1 MSRDVKIALY
11 NGNTPKSK
19 ALTSVAGIAVLDNY
33 CTFCKVKEDLSNG
46 NYELDATFIIDH
58 KNLYKE
64 IKEEAILKV
73 KVDYGYEIFRIA
85 KVTLGKKY
93 IDVFARQI
101 TIQDQLNTFLS
112 DVRPTEQQGISA
124 LRHMIENSNE
134 YKEDKQYARD
144 LEFSSNIETLGTAY
158 YQNMN
163 LYEALFDCD
172 QSFINRWGGEI
183 QRRGYRTII
192 DRKIGQDRGF
202 QVREGKNLTG
212 FEALTNIDSVVT
224 RIKPIGYDGITIDGY
239 VQSGLIDKYSTVK
252 TRKIKYDNVKV
263 KKDADDEEGF
273 NTLEEAQAELIRL
286 AKLEFT
292 EKHIDEIE
300 ATYRINFID
309 LFKTE
314 EYKDY
319 AILERV
325 YLGDSVNVYIE
336 SLDIDITVR
345 AIAREYNVLSQ
356 EVVEIEL
363 SNVDLSKL
371 KPISITEIIK
381 EMDKLPDSMQGIL
394 EQARKEATDLINEG
408 INGHVVVNKNEILIM
423 DTADKNTATKLW
435 RFNLNGIA
443 HSSTGYNGQFNTAWT
458 MDGKI
463 ILNELT
469 CEGINALLIKAGKIR
484 NYNGSVEIDLE
495 GNGIQFKESG
505 KKAIDIFGQTI
516 KFYDWDGEDNPIGEI
531 YSARLDSN
539 QNVKGI
545 SIANKVNSY
554 IGINYQT
561 ADGKNYPYIRFDKNN
576 VDEQYTSAPITVFED
591 IDIKQL
597 IHLGYGI
604 NSIYNSAGNNLVSKV
619 LNDFVVYDKTDD
631 NYRMKLNRD
640 YIAFYDKDYSYF
652 ETGKWKSTG
661 KRYFTFRDGAVT
673 YFYKVPDQDKLFCA
687 YDFAVDRNLHVNGKF
702 TVSGTKNC
710 IQSTKNYGDRL
721 FYSVEDCENYLTDRS
736 MELFNVETTSEG
748 TYERVIL
755 LDNIFKEAVRTD
767 NDYTVEIFKQGWG
780 DYRIKEQTKDYFIVE
795 ADREDFT
802 FKYVVTAKRR
812 NFEEN
817 RLEEFFKPDSE
828 SSVVGKNIEAEIL

>member
-58 KNLYKE
+58 KNIHKE

-124 LRHMIENSNE
+124 LRYIVENSNE
-134 YKEDKQYARD
+134 YKEGKQYARD

-172 QSFINRWGGEI
+172 QSFIKRWGGEV

-224 RIKPIGYDGITIDGY
+224 RIKPVGYDGITIDGY
-239 VQSGLIDKYSTVK
+239 VQSGLIDKYSTIK

-263 KKDADDEEGF
+263 KKEADEEGF

-319 AILERV
+319 AMLERV

-345 AIAREYNVLSQ
+345 AIAREYNVLTQ
-356 EVVEIEL
+356 EFVEIEL

-381 EMDKLPDSMQGIL
+381 EMDNLPDSMQGIL
-394 EQARKEATDLINEG
+394 EQARKEATDLINAG

-463 ILNELT
+463 VLTEAT
-469 CEGINALLIKAGKIR
+469 CELINATLIRAGVLSNVNNTVQLDLQSDEGLLFRNKDKNSIRIR
-484 NYNGSVEIDLE
+484 N
-495 GNGIQFKESG
+495 
-505 KKAIDIFGQTI
+505 QTI
-516 KFYDWDGEDNPIGEI
+516 SLYDWDGNDIVGNI
-531 YSARLDSN
+531 YTTRANNEKDRLGVVLAHERNTTTSLSYKHSN
-539 QNVKGI
+539 GN
-545 SIANKVNSY
+545 
-554 IGINYQT
+554 T
-561 ADGKNYPYIRFDKNN
+561 YPYIKFDNDNIGDDTQTPITIFKETDFEGTQLWFKYGLNSLYTVDSGAFMANVSKSFNIADRTSNKIVFNMSNKNFAFYEDGNAYLFKQANSNDVWCMYNFKVDKN
-576 VDEQYTSAPITVFED
+576 F
-591 IDIKQL
+591 
-597 IHLGYGI
+597 
-604 NSIYNSAGNNLVSKV
+604 
-619 LNDFVVYDKTDD
+619 
-631 NYRMKLNRD
+631 
-640 YIAFYDKDYSYF
+640 
-652 ETGKWKSTG
+652 
-661 KRYFTFRDGAVT
+661 
-673 YFYKVPDQDKLFCA
+673 
-687 YDFAVDRNLHVNGKF
+687 HVNGNF

-710 IQSTKNYGDRL
+710 IQETENYGERL

-736 MELFNVETTSEG
+736 MEVFNVEVTSSG
-748 TYERVIL
+748 TFERLIL
-755 LDNIFKEAVRTD
+755 LDNIFKEAVNLD
-767 NDYTVEIFKQGWG
+767 IDYTVEVIKQGWG

-795 ADREDFT
+795 SDRKDFT
-802 FKYVVTAKRR
+802 FKYVITAKRR
-812 NFEEN
+812 GFEKK
-817 RLEEFFKPDSE
+817 RLEEYKE
-828 SSVVGKNIEAEIL
+828 

>member
-19 ALTSVAGIAVLDNY
+19 MLTSVAGIAVLDNY

-58 KNLYKE
+58 KNIHKE
-64 IKEEAILKV
+64 IKEESILKV
-73 KVDYGYEIFRIA
+73 KVDYGYEIFRIT

-101 TIQDQLNTFLS
+101 TIQDQLNLFLS
-112 DVRPTEQQGISA
+112 DVRPTDQQGISA

-134 YKEDKQYARD
+134 YKEGKQYARD
-144 LEFSSNIETLGTAY
+144 LEFSSNIENLGTAY

-183 QRRGYRTII
+183 QRRGYKTII

-263 KKDADDEEGF
+263 KGENDDEGF

-319 AILERV
+319 AMLERV

-345 AIAREYNVLSQ
+345 AITREYNVLSQ

-463 ILNELT
+463 VLSEAT
-469 CEGINALLIKAGKIR
+469 CEVINAILIKTGKIT
-484 NYNGSVEIDLE
+484 SA
-495 GNGIQFKESG
+495 NGIMVIDVDSGIITSGLNGYSTSMDRGGHVFQCTNENVGAIRSSSFSGDRKINGLSIVNFAKGDYLDLGYSDADNIQEIIDFIPMLRLCRYANPLTGNYAGIQLKHNIRVDNGRIFSIQSSTGVDHDLFSITGGHLGIFGDNGIKMGYKAGTDRISLLEVSEELDSDNCKIRLGHTLNMQGFSIRNVNQFYYSTGDVMGAVKGNATRVSNLNTFFESG
-505 KKAIDIFGQTI
+505 WYACGSDCINTPEPWGIVHHFKAFSGDFAQWYHGT
-516 KFYDWDGEDNPIGEI
+516 
-531 YSARLDSN
+531 SN
-539 QNVKGI
+539 KL
-545 SIANKVNSY
+545 
-554 IGINYQT
+554 
-561 ADGKNYPYIRFDKNN
+561 YIRWYVNKAW
-576 VDEQYTSAPITVFED
+576 SAW
-591 IDIKQL
+591 
-597 IHLGYGI
+597 
-604 NSIYNSAGNNLVSKV
+604 KV
-619 LNDFVVYDKTDD
+619 
-631 NYRMKLNRD
+631 
-640 YIAFYDKDYSYF
+640 
-652 ETGKWKSTG
+652 W
-661 KRYFTFRDGAVT
+661 
-673 YFYKVPDQDKLFCA
+673 
-687 YDFAVDRNLHVNGKF
+687 
-702 TVSGTKNC
+702 
-710 IQSTKNYGDRL
+710 
-721 FYSVEDCENYLTDRS
+721 
-736 MELFNVETTSEG
+736 
-748 TYERVIL
+748 
-755 LDNIFKEAVRTD
+755 
-767 NDYTVEIFKQGWG
+767 
-780 DYRIKEQTKDYFIVE
+780 
-795 ADREDFT
+795 
-802 FKYVVTAKRR
+802 
-812 NFEEN
+812 
-817 RLEEFFKPDSE
+817 
-828 SSVVGKNIEAEIL
+828 

>member
-1 MSRDVKIALY
+1 MGRDVKISLY
-11 NGNTPKSK
+11 NGNTPKPK
-19 ALTSVAGIAVLDNY
+19 VLTSVAGIAVLDNY

-46 NYELDATFIIDH
+46 NYELDATFVVDDEG
-58 KNLYKE
+58 LYNE

-73 KVDYGYEIFRIA
+73 KVDYDYEIFRIA
-85 KVTLGKKY
+85 KVTLSKKY

-101 TIQDQLNTFLS
+101 TIQDQLNIFLS
-112 DVRPTEQQGISA
+112 DVRPENQQGTLA
-124 LRHMIENSNE
+124 LSHMIENSNE
-134 YKEDKQYARD
+134 YEEGKQYARD
-144 LEFSSNIETLGTAY
+144 LEFSSNIDNLGTAY

-183 QRRGYRTII
+183 QRRGYRTTI

-263 KKDADDEEGF
+263 KGENDDEGF

-319 AILERV
+319 AMLERV
-325 YLGDSVNVYIE
+325 YLGDNVNVYIE

-394 EQARKEATDLINEG
+394 EQARKEANDLINAG

-435 RFNLNGIA
+435 RMNLNGIA
-443 HSSTGYNGQFNTAWT
+443 HSNTGYNGQFNTAWT
-458 MDGKI
+458 MDGKLV
-463 ILNELT
+463 LNELT
-469 CEGINALLIKAGKIR
+469 CEGINAMLVNTGMLR
-484 NYNGSVEIDLE
+484 SVNG
-495 GNGIQFKESG
+495 ESW
-505 KKAIDIFGQTI
+505 I
-516 KFYDWDGEDNPIGEI
+516 N
-531 YSARLDSN
+531 LDSGEAQLTGTIITKSGDKYVSVN
-539 QNVKGI
+539 SGGI
-545 SIANKVNSY
+545 SFQDNFNKEQVLRMATSFYTSNRSLNGVNFSQSR
-554 IGINYQT
+554 N
-561 ADGKNYPYIRFDKNN
+561 ADYIRFSWIDKEDLTAGWDDSVTEYPYFDLCSGDFTISNSKYYKGMN
-576 VDEQYTSAPITVFED
+576 VLSPIYLRSLLS
-591 IDIKQL
+591 IKS
-597 IHLGYGI
+597 
-604 NSIYNSAGNNLVSKV
+604 NSESTQHQIYNNSNSKLMIMGDAGVAIGYRDNATNRARLYINE
-619 LNDFVVYDKTDD
+619 NDD
-631 NYRMKLNRD
+631 
-640 YIAFYDKDYSYF
+640 
-652 ETGKWKSTG
+652 STG
-661 KRYFTFRDGAVT
+661 CSILSYGNWNFNGGAIKNANIVNT
-673 YFYKVPDQDKLFCA
+673 IS
-687 YDFAVDRNLHVNGKF
+687 NLETK
-702 TVSGTKNC
+702 TVAEVSA
-710 IQSTKNYGDRL
+710 L
-721 FYSVEDCENYLTDRS
+721 
-736 MELFNVETTSEG
+736 ETNFK
-748 TYERVIL
+748 
-755 LDNIFKEAVRTD
+755 DNIRYIYKNITSKD
-767 NDYTVEIFKQGWG
+767 NRIILNIPNEYKGREYDVVGVAKFGFG
-780 DYRIKEQTKDYFIVE
+780 DYAITSK
-795 ADREDFT
+795 
-802 FKYVVTAKRR
+802 
-812 NFEEN
+812 EEN
-817 RLEEFFKPDSE
+817 RFIIETDREMTM
-828 SSVVGKNIEAEIL
+828 NIEISIE

>member
-19 ALTSVAGIAVLDNY
+19 VLTSVAGIAVLDNY

-58 KNLYKE
+58 KNIYKE

-73 KVDYGYEIFRIA
+73 KLDYGYEIFRIA

-101 TIQDQLNTFLS
+101 TIQDQLNVFLS
-112 DVRPTEQQGISA
+112 DVRPENQQGISA

-134 YKEDKQYARD
+134 YKEGKQYARD
-144 LEFSSNIETLGTAY
+144 LEFSSNIENLGTAY

-183 QRRGYRTII
+183 QRRGYKTII

-252 TRKIKYDNVKV
+252 TRKIKYDSVKV
-263 KKDADDEEGF
+263 KGENDEEGF
-273 NTLEEAQAELIRL
+273 NTLEEAQTELIRL

-319 AILERV
+319 AMLERV

-363 SNVDLSKL
+363 SNVNLSKL

-381 EMDKLPDSMQGIL
+381 EMDKLPDSMKGIL
-394 EQARKEATDLINEG
+394 EQARKEATDLINAG
-408 INGHVVVNKNEILIM
+408 INGYVVVNKNEILIM
-423 DTADKNTATKLW
+423 DTTDKNTATRIW

-463 ILNELT
+463 ILSEAT
-469 CEGINALLIKAGKIR
+469 CEVINAVLIKTGKITSANGRMVIDVDNGVISNGANGYSTTMDRGGHIFKTEGENVGAIRSSSFPSNR
-484 NYNGSVEIDLE
+484 NLNGLSVVAMAQGDYLDIGYTDSSEIDENSTFIPIIRYAKTKHELL
-495 GNGIQFKESG
+495 GNFIGIQLKEHLKLDHG
-505 KKAIDIFGQTI
+505 KSIYIDNGTEHPHCIFNTTEKYLAMYGNNGVSMG
-516 KFYDWDGEDNPIGEI
+516 YMDGETYTRGIHVVETPDQYG
-531 YSARLDSN
+531 N
-539 QNVKGI
+539 QVFI
-545 SIANKVNSY
+545 NK
-554 IGINYQT
+554 QT
-561 ADGKNYPYIRFDKNN
+561 SLN
-576 VDEQYTSAPITVFED
+576 
-591 IDIKQL
+591 
-597 IHLGYGI
+597 
-604 NSIYNSAGNNLVSKV
+604 GNNLRQV
-619 LNDFVVYDKTDD
+619 NDIYTQ
-631 NYRMKLNRD
+631 N
-640 YIAFYDKDYSYF
+640 
-652 ETGKWKSTG
+652 T
-661 KRYFTFRDGAVT
+661 KRYFHEGWCGKTEISATRISNLNYYLDSGWYSFGSDAVGRPCDWGVLLH
-673 YFYKVPDQDKLFCA
+673 FKCFGS
-687 YDFAVDRNLHVNGKF
+687 DFAQIAFGTNNVMYTRWWVN
-702 TVSGTKNC
+702 N
-710 IQSTKNYGDRL
+710 DW
-721 FYSVEDCENYLTDRS
+721 
-736 MELFNVETTSEG
+736 TSW
-748 TYERVIL
+748 
-755 LDNIFKEAVRTD
+755 RT
-767 NDYTVEIFKQGWG
+767 I
-780 DYRIKEQTKDYFIVE
+780 
-795 ADREDFT
+795 
-802 FKYVVTAKRR
+802 
-812 NFEEN
+812 
-817 RLEEFFKPDSE
+817 
-828 SSVVGKNIEAEIL
+828 

>member
-19 ALTSVAGIAVLDNY
+19 VLTSVAGIAVLDNY

-58 KNLYKE
+58 KNIYKE

-73 KVDYGYEIFRIA
+73 KLDYGYEIFRIA

-101 TIQDQLNTFLS
+101 TIQDQLNVFLS
-112 DVRPTEQQGISA
+112 DVRPTQQQGISA
-124 LRHMIENSNE
+124 LRYMIENSDE
-134 YKEDKQYARD
+134 YKEGKQYARD

-263 KKDADDEEGF
+263 KKEADDEEGF

-319 AILERV
+319 AMLERV

-363 SNVDLSKL
+363 SNLDLSKL
-371 KPISITEIIK
+371 KPITIADVIK
-381 EMDKLPDSMQGIL
+381 DMDKLPDSIQGIYEKAIEHASDMIMSGL
-394 EQARKEATDLINEG
+394 GGHAYKTRDEFLI
-408 INGHVVVNKNEILIM
+408 L
-423 DTADKNTATKLW
+423 DTEDIVTATEVL
-435 RFNLNGIA
+435 RINRNGIGY
-443 HSSTGYNGQFNTAWT
+443 SRTGYNGKYETA
-458 MDGKI
+458 I
-463 ILNELT
+463 
-469 CEGINALLIKAGKIR
+469 
-484 NYNGSVEIDLE
+484 
-495 GNGIQFKESG
+495 
-505 KKAIDIFGQTI
+505 
-516 KFYDWDGEDNPIGEI
+516 
-531 YSARLDSN
+531 
-539 QNVKGI
+539 
-545 SIANKVNSY
+545 
-554 IGINYQT
+554 T
-561 ADGKNYPYIRFDKNN
+561 ADGKLVISEATCEVINAVLIKTGKITSANGRMVIDVDNGVISNGANGYSTTMDRGGHIFKTEGENVGAIRSSSFPSNRNLNGLSVVAMAQGDYLDIGYTDSSEIDENSTFIPIIRYAKTNHELLGNFIGIQLKEHLRLDNGKIFSIQSSTGVDHDLFSITGGHLGIFGDNGIKMGYKAGTDRISLLEVSEELDSDNCKVRLGHTLNMQGFSIRNVNQFYYNNGDVMGSVKGVATRVSNLNTFFESGWYACGSDCANAPESWGVVHHFKAFSGDFAQWFHGTSNKLYIRWYVNKAW
-576 VDEQYTSAPITVFED
+576 TAW
-591 IDIKQL
+591 
-597 IHLGYGI
+597 
-604 NSIYNSAGNNLVSKV
+604 KV
-619 LNDFVVYDKTDD
+619 
-631 NYRMKLNRD
+631 
-640 YIAFYDKDYSYF
+640 
-652 ETGKWKSTG
+652 W
-661 KRYFTFRDGAVT
+661 
-673 YFYKVPDQDKLFCA
+673 
-687 YDFAVDRNLHVNGKF
+687 
-702 TVSGTKNC
+702 
-710 IQSTKNYGDRL
+710 
-721 FYSVEDCENYLTDRS
+721 
-736 MELFNVETTSEG
+736 
-748 TYERVIL
+748 
-755 LDNIFKEAVRTD
+755 
-767 NDYTVEIFKQGWG
+767 
-780 DYRIKEQTKDYFIVE
+780 
-795 ADREDFT
+795 
-802 FKYVVTAKRR
+802 
-812 NFEEN
+812 
-817 RLEEFFKPDSE
+817 
-828 SSVVGKNIEAEIL
+828 